1 MGRGHRLEAGSM
13 AQQRRFGSG
22 PRPRLRHRFHLIQ
35 SDEQGAQLVEFAFVL
50 PVLMMLLMGII
61 TGGVAFN
68 RGISVE
74 NAARETARYAAT
86 LPVDVDMATW
96 LNDVADVAIRS
107 ATGDL
112 DDGEQGRQICVA
124 YVYPDGTEATDQTT
138 RLIVDAES
146 SRSVTTGV
154 DCFSDGRPGDERR
167 VQVRLERQS
176 DLILVFWGRTLSVVG
191 ESTTRFERAG

>member
-1 MGRGHRLEAGSM
+1 
-13 AQQRRFGSG
+13 
-22 PRPRLRHRFHLIQ
+22 LIQ

-138 RLIVDAES
+138 RLIVDAEG